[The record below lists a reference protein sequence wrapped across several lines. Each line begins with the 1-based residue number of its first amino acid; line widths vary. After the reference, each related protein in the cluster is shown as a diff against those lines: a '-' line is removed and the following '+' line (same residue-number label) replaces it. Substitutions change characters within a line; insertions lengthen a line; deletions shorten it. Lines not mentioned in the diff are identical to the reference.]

1 MSIKEVLP
9 EMNGEASQHKDNR
22 KSHRKS
28 SIDPIR
34 RGSRQL
40 TGISM
45 AFSVVQYK
53 RRWFSTIIIC
63 ALIIADLIFMGLLG
77 YLPVTLYKS
86 NPDIGW
92 QKHTLSGLSG
102 FFAFLCLLMAWYLGT
117 TVYRAEYIFVDNELY
132 KRVRAV
138 CVLSLVDM
146 VISLIITASIPFEQ
160 QAAMLIL
167 FGNVIGLVLIESC
180 AAMAFYK
187 KKGFLARIFLPFR
200 PTHYVE

>member
-9 EMNGEASQHKDNR
+9 EMSGEASQAEDAQR
-22 KSHRKS
+22 GRRKS
-28 SIDPIR
+28 SIDPIK

-53 RRWFSTIIIC
+53 RRWFSTVIMG
-63 ALIIADLIFMGLLG
+63 ALILADLVFMGLIG
-77 YLPVTLYKS
+77 YLPATIYKN

-92 QKHTLSGLSG
+92 QKHTLAGFCG

-138 CVLSLVDM
+138 CVLSFVDM
-146 VISLIITASIPFEQ
+146 VISLIITASTPFEQ

-167 FGNVIGLVLIESC
+167 FGTAVGLVLIESC
-180 AAMAFYK
+180 AAVALYR

-200 PTHYVE
+200 PSHYIE

>member
-9 EMNGEASQHKDNR
+9 EMSGEESQIKGHQKN
-22 KSHRKS
+22 HRRS

-53 RRWFSTIIIC
+53 RRWFSTIIVC
-63 ALIIADLIFMGLLG
+63 ALILADLVFMGLTG
-77 YLPVTLYKS
+77 YLPVTIYKN

-92 QKHTLSGLSG
+92 QKHTLSGFCG

-117 TVYRAEYIFVDNELY
+117 TAYRAEYIFVDNELY

-138 CVLSLVDM
+138 CVLSLIDM
-146 VISLIITASIPFEQ
+146 VIALIITASVPFEQ

-167 FGNVIGLVLIESC
+167 FGNAIGLVLIESC
-180 AAMAFYK
+180 AAVALYK
-187 KKGFLARIFLPFR
+187 KRGFLARIFLPFR